1 MTKGWILF
9 LGVLAAGMIQFGI
22 LAAVPNTS
30 FMAVA
35 AGTIGAMGTA
45 IAGLLTRLPR
55 DEWTDEQRTSK
66 ELNNGQSNEAK
77 N

>member
-1 MTKGWILF
+1 MTKNGILF

-22 LAAVPNTS
+22 LAAVPDTS
-30 FMAVA
+30 LMAIA

-55 DEWTDEQRTSK
+55 DEWTDEQRK
-66 ELNNGQSNEAK
+66 DKA
-77 N
+77 

>member
-1 MTKGWILF
+1 MTKGWIMF

-22 LAAVPNTS
+22 LAVVPGNS
-30 FMAVA
+30 YMGIA

-55 DEWTDEQRTSK
+55 DEWTDEQRK
-66 ELNNGQSNEAK
+66 DKA
-77 N
+77 